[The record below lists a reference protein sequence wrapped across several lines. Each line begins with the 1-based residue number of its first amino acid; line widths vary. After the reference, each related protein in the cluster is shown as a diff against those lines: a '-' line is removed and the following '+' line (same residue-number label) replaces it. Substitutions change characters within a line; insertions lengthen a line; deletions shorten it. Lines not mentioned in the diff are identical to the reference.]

1 MFGGNLHPR
10 ILGAPATAPGCAGSL
25 MAQLSNLLL
34 FDPDPIGLDILTFG
48 LEKEGCSVTGTGDP
62 ARAHQLLQESSH
74 SLLLLDL
81 RSSEDK
87 ALDLLRSTTTNP
99 RTRNLP
105 CVAIGRADQRTA
117 ASVAGAFAFLSV
129 PVFLRDVLNVCR
141 LVVAASVPGSRPSA
155 DAELFVNLGELGGV
169 YFLVRALAVMGR
181 SSVVEV
187 RHGAA
192 RGELRFTD
200 GLLSSAEV
208 GSIQGPAALHRMM
221 LWEDAVLR
229 FRFKNVVRRG
239 SMSLSTKSGD
249 LLEECERFLRDFAH
263 EARELGSAR
272 TRYAANLDGNFG
284 LSFPTMP
291 GEVVPLLKLFDG
303 HRDLAQILDESPF
316 RIFDTLKVIQRF
328 VSDGAIAL
336 QTSPRPPPPPFS
348 TDAEPRGGP
357 GLAGPDALH
366 FWLQKRTR
374 ALGTAL
380 AGQTSA
386 QNGSPPHS
394 TIPTTMEVEPP
405 GQGSGSNDPPVRKN
419 RPKSSVPDR
428 ALDDFEDS
436 ITPPPVTGLKDR
448 PKKPAT
454 AVVRGEIKIATVTR
468 HNDFVA
474 PPPTESVVVELDA
487 LPPPVPLASPG
498 PPPVTATVTAPAAAP
513 SVIVAP
519 APPVAAVPEPL
530 PSATGSMDNESKRH
544 GRPHSESFSL
554 VEADFFERE
563 ADLYKRESVETFD
576 DLEGIGGPGRKR

>member
-1 MFGGNLHPR
+1 
-10 ILGAPATAPGCAGSL
+10 
-25 MAQLSNLLL
+25 
-34 FDPDPIGLDILTFG
+34 
-48 LEKEGCSVTGTGDP
+48 
-62 ARAHQLLQESSH
+62 
-74 SLLLLDL
+74 
-81 RSSEDK
+81 
-87 ALDLLRSTTTNP
+87 
-99 RTRNLP
+99 
-105 CVAIGRADQRTA
+105 
-117 ASVAGAFAFLSV
+117 
-129 PVFLRDVLNVCR
+129 
-141 LVVAASVPGSRPSA
+141 
-155 DAELFVNLGELGGV
+155 
-169 YFLVRALAVMGR
+169 
-181 SSVVEV
+181 
-187 RHGAA
+187 
-192 RGELRFTD
+192 
-200 GLLSSAEV
+200 
-208 GSIQGPAALHRMM
+208 MM

-272 TRYAANLDGNFG
+272 TRYAANLAGSIG

-336 QTSPRPPPPPFS
+336 ETSPSPPPSPFS
-348 TDAEPRGGP
+348 SNAEPRGGP

-366 FWLQKRTR
+366 SWLEKQTPP
-374 ALGTAL
+374 LGTAL
-380 AGQTSA
+380 GGLPST
-386 QNGSPPHS
+386 QNGSSRHS
-394 TIPTTMEVEPP
+394 TMPTTMEAGPR
-405 GQGSGSNDPPVRKN
+405 GRGFGSNDPLIGKN

-498 PPPVTATVTAPAAAP
+498 PPPVTAATAAP

-519 APPVAAVPEPL
+519 APPVAAIPETL
-530 PSATGSMDNESKRH
+530 PSATGSIDNESKRH
-544 GRPHSESFSL
+544 SRPHSESFSL

-576 DLEGIGGPGRKR
+576 DLEGVGGPGRKR

>member
-1 MFGGNLHPR
+1 
-10 ILGAPATAPGCAGSL
+10 

-48 LEKEGCSVTGTGDP
+48 FEKEGCSVTGTGDA

-87 ALDLLRSTTTNP
+87 ALDLLRSTTTSP

-169 YFLVRALAVMGR
+169 YFLVRALAVMRR

-187 RHGAA
+187 RHGAT

-200 GLLSSAEV
+200 GSLSSAEV

-221 LWEDAVLR
+221 LWEEAVLR

-272 TRYAANLDGNFG
+272 TRYAANLEGNLG

-303 HRDLAQILDESPF
+303 HRDLSQILDESPF

-336 QTSPRPPPPPFS
+336 QTSPPTSS
-348 TDAEPRGGP
+348 TDAVARGGP
-357 GLAGPDALH
+357 GVGGPDALH
-366 FWLQKRTR
+366 FWLQKRTP
-374 ALGTAL
+374 AL
-380 AGQTSA
+380 ATELGGRPSA
-386 QNGSPPHS
+386 QNGSPHHS

-405 GQGSGSNDPPVRKN
+405 GHGFGPNDPAIRKN
-419 RPKSSVPDR
+419 RPKSGVPDR

-487 LPPPVPLASPG
+487 LPPPVPLASPA

-519 APPVAAVPEPL
+519 APPVAAVPEPV
-530 PSATGSMDNESKRH
+530 PSATGSIDNESKRHGH